1 MLQLTATLLWMP
13 YGFRKKWCIAQLLSS
28 SPEEGFL
35 GAGGGVDSPVAG
47 LHRRRLEPGIERR
60 DILQGCAKRRD
71 CNSISTSEVDGG
83 HSVTLAMA
91 FARRAQSA
99 RPAGPQREQRVKF
112 EAPPRSGSVNS
123 AKREL
128 AAPVQS
134 RRGCRSANSLHARD
148 VSFGPIPSS
157 SRSVSRTAQAAP
169 VEKDPKHRSRSTTPS
184 NTRDRTPSTAASSAK
199 TKSPS
204 HGRDATPL
212 AYREHRDFV
221 QPVLGAAHCTWRFLD
236 RGDRGSSKP
245 VEPVPETSSF
255 SRAKRFEDHHTQEP
269 ALVKVTS
276 CTVKR
281 AWVLLEM
288 MFDLWLERC
297 TDETQRFGV
306 SFAKELWERSSRH
319 PVNLSKPTWDRDG
332 FAGRPASRRHQR
344 GKRCLIGAPH
354 TADTPEMTKLV
365 CGSQELLRSWELK
378 EQEYPGME
386 KIFDG
391 CAGFSDQA
399 ADLDGPKAAGTR
411 HFCGAPH
418 VQDTPG
424 LEKLICG
431 SNKMSELKDLHE
443 QSRPDLSNMF
453 QGFAGHSAQ
462 DVDAKGGCVR
472 SKRNF
477 FGAPHVMDT
486 PLSGILCGSE
496 QLSEHYDR
504 HHQKL
509 GSHLQHMFAGHA
521 GKSLQ
526 DEDLGDGENR
536 RQGKREF
543 AGAPHVVDS
552 QDVFDLVCGSP
563 TLKEAHAKKANPQ
576 LANIFDGCAGLCL
589 QDEDVEGPRHRGK
602 KKGPHGAAAYRG
614 TVQQLGGTQDPDIIR
629 EIVISPVDSDPLP
642 TLFVSHGLGPMPLLR
657 DPSAPFPRSLAELPQ
672 RLRLDEH
679 LVRCIL
685 VISAHWES
693 RDGLEV
699 TLRRTHAQGL
709 LYDYAGASKEMYEV
723 HHRYH
728 PPGDPQVSGW
738 VVDLLQE
745 ANQEIRVNSARALDH
760 GVFVPLLLMPSLAS
774 VPVVQLSLPGFDG
787 RRGSELAR
795 QCLEVGRAL
804 SPLRSRGVLIL
815 GSGLSTNSAT
825 KPERLERWTEE
836 LTRLCSASSEERFE
850 GLRTWTSTLP
860 HAREVHGR
868 EEHLLP
874 LHVAAGAARD
884 DPGEALCH
892 CVEHGLVMSHFVFG
906 WWRRTR
912 HPPLE
917 TSQLPMDDDELMQCV
932 AEQEPEATVL
942 REPIKFKNGL
952 VGIRGDYYSQGQLSS
967 LHAKRG
973 RAGGPL
979 PEGWVSPGPL
989 SPAALSTREPSC
1001 ERSYA
1006 SPRPDS
1012 RGSNSSDF
1020 SGSFRQ
1026 TRGRMIFQRAQRS
1039 ATPPLQEHEHL
1050 GSELPRPAS
1059 RPGTPRGEDSSRSDK
1074 EVQKIIQAAK
1084 RRQLE
1089 EASLLGLEGVP
1100 SVSGPRLTANQRGFS
1115 SLSSARSRPQTA
1127 GRSAAQVPRPRAQG
1141 RNWRGVKRPPSASL
1155 EFERMEDSTEQR
1167 FLQSGP
1173 GPSRA
1178 HHLGCAAGHSTQYSC
1193 RSEVW
1198 WQKSPGADRRRQG
1211 DFEKCTLPSQ
1221 QPSWESEVGYGA
1233 EEASGHWPS
1242 GRPRKAGDLPPLPG
1256 AEGGK
1261 AQSLGLFMVPPPE
1274 APQPA
1279 WAKSIQPQEGGQ
1291 ASDKAQGAKPDQ
1303 PEPARLGR

>member
-1 MLQLTATLLWMP
+1 MTCCDLAVLCLTLWGKGDAADISTTARSQPQPARCRRLRAQVGILHHGLLMSTALEVEAFLAGYTRLPHHELQASPIENEGRGVYAKWHIVAEARAWHFSFLRCVHTGTSMAETADGSSATAAAVMQDEVVDKAAVHDDPARSSSKADEPVALEEKERAADSGGEVCGGHGPHGHPPDVQGDEDQEARKRVRELQEQQGLQQRMRQRICQGLASEDVTAPPCPPLLAMQAQEYAGHAAFDGLPVAVPGPFRETPRMDPRDAQVWADFRSAFKKYMLQLSEEALQQSLPQVDLRRMRFSANALGGLVSGQVCMNYLNHACRRGLRCIDRHPPRSQWARCRSELKRKQCPMGDQCLLP
-13 YGFRKKWCIAQLLSS
+13 SCLYFHLREGQDSAAHQEAVRTAQLLSS
-28 SPEEGFL
+28 SPGS
-35 GAGGGVDSPVAG
+35 GAFSASRSLRVDSPVEAG
-47 LHRRRLEPGIERR
+47 LDDSSLG
-60 DILQGCAKRRD
+60 L
-71 CNSISTSEVDGG
+71 SGG

-99 RPAGPQREQRVKF
+99 RPAGPPREQRVKF
-112 EAPPRSGSVNS
+112 EPAARSGSVNS
-123 AKREL
+123 AKRAEL
-128 AAPVQS
+128 AAPVRS
-134 RRGCRSANSLHARD
+134 RSANSLHARD

-157 SRSVSRTAQAAP
+157 SRSVSRTAQAA
-169 VEKDPKHRSRSTTPS
+169 EKDPKHSGRPALPDPGLQFVCPRAQSEFWDSRRGIAEEPRVPVNDTIQHQGILSNRSSVLLTAHGASWIVATVEARSQQFGTIP
-184 NTRDRTPSTAASSAK
+184 A
-199 TKSPS
+199 
-204 HGRDATPL
+204 
-212 AYREHRDFV
+212 V
-221 QPVLGAAHCTWRFLD
+221 Q
-236 RGDRGSSKP
+236 

-269 ALVKVTS
+269 FK
-276 CTVKR
+276 
-281 AWVLLEM
+281 EM
-288 MFDLWLERC
+288 
-297 TDETQRFGV
+297 
-306 SFAKELWERSSRH
+306 A
-319 PVNLSKPTWDRDG
+319 
-332 FAGRPASRRHQR
+332 
-344 GKRCLIGAPH
+344 
-354 TADTPEMTKLV
+354 KLV

-399 ADLDGPKAAGTR
+399 ADVDGPKAAGTR
-411 HFCGAPH
+411 HFHGAPH

-431 SNKMSELKDLHE
+431 SDKMSELKDLHE

-462 DVDAKGGCVR
+462 DEDAKGSGAR

-509 GSHLQHMFAGHA
+509 GSHLQNMFAGHA

-526 DEDLGDGENR
+526 DEDLGDGDK

-614 TVQQLGGTQDPDIIR
+614 TVQAECFKKAFQPA

-679 LVRCIL
+679 SVRCIL

-738 VVDLLQE
+738 VLDLLQE

-774 VPVVQLSLPGFDG
+774 VPVVQLSLPGFHG

-836 LTRLCSASSEERFE
+836 LTRLCGASPEERFE

-884 DPGEALCH
+884 DSGEALCH

-906 WWRRTR
+906 W
-912 HPPLE
+912 
-917 TSQLPMDDDELMQCV
+917 
-932 AEQEPEATVL
+932 
-942 REPIKFKNGL
+942 
-952 VGIRGDYYSQGQLSS
+952 
-967 LHAKRG
+967 
-973 RAGGPL
+973 
-979 PEGWVSPGPL
+979 
-989 SPAALSTREPSC
+989 
-1001 ERSYA
+1001 
-1006 SPRPDS
+1006 
-1012 RGSNSSDF
+1012 
-1020 SGSFRQ
+1020 
-1026 TRGRMIFQRAQRS
+1026 
-1039 ATPPLQEHEHL
+1039 
-1050 GSELPRPAS
+1050 
-1059 RPGTPRGEDSSRSDK
+1059 
-1074 EVQKIIQAAK
+1074 
-1084 RRQLE
+1084 
-1089 EASLLGLEGVP
+1089 
-1100 SVSGPRLTANQRGFS
+1100 
-1115 SLSSARSRPQTA
+1115 
-1127 GRSAAQVPRPRAQG
+1127 
-1141 RNWRGVKRPPSASL
+1141 
-1155 EFERMEDSTEQR
+1155 
-1167 FLQSGP
+1167 
-1173 GPSRA
+1173 
-1178 HHLGCAAGHSTQYSC
+1178 
-1193 RSEVW
+1193 
-1198 WQKSPGADRRRQG
+1198 
-1211 DFEKCTLPSQ
+1211 
-1221 QPSWESEVGYGA
+1221 
-1233 EEASGHWPS
+1233 
-1242 GRPRKAGDLPPLPG
+1242 
-1256 AEGGK
+1256 
-1261 AQSLGLFMVPPPE
+1261 
-1274 APQPA
+1274 
-1279 WAKSIQPQEGGQ
+1279 
-1291 ASDKAQGAKPDQ
+1291 
-1303 PEPARLGR
+1303 

>member
-1 MLQLTATLLWMP
+1 
-13 YGFRKKWCIAQLLSS
+13 
-28 SPEEGFL
+28 
-35 GAGGGVDSPVAG
+35 
-47 LHRRRLEPGIERR
+47 
-60 DILQGCAKRRD
+60 
-71 CNSISTSEVDGG
+71 
-83 HSVTLAMA
+83 
-91 FARRAQSA
+91 
-99 RPAGPQREQRVKF
+99 
-112 EAPPRSGSVNS
+112 
-123 AKREL
+123 
-128 AAPVQS
+128 
-134 RRGCRSANSLHARD
+134 
-148 VSFGPIPSS
+148 
-157 SRSVSRTAQAAP
+157 
-169 VEKDPKHRSRSTTPS
+169 
-184 NTRDRTPSTAASSAK
+184 
-199 TKSPS
+199 
-204 HGRDATPL
+204 
-212 AYREHRDFV
+212 
-221 QPVLGAAHCTWRFLD
+221 
-236 RGDRGSSKP
+236 
-245 VEPVPETSSF
+245 
-255 SRAKRFEDHHTQEP
+255 
-269 ALVKVTS
+269 
-276 CTVKR
+276 
-281 AWVLLEM
+281 
-288 MFDLWLERC
+288 
-297 TDETQRFGV
+297 
-306 SFAKELWERSSRH
+306 
-319 PVNLSKPTWDRDG
+319 
-332 FAGRPASRRHQR
+332 
-344 GKRCLIGAPH
+344 
-354 TADTPEMTKLV
+354 
-365 CGSQELLRSWELK
+365 
-378 EQEYPGME
+378 ME

-399 ADLDGPKAAGTR
+399 ADVDGPKAAGTR
-411 HFCGAPH
+411 HFHGAPH

-431 SNKMSELKDLHE
+431 SDKMSELKDLHE

-462 DVDAKGGCVR
+462 DEDAKGSGAR

-509 GSHLQHMFAGHA
+509 GSHLQNMFAGHA

-526 DEDLGDGENR
+526 DEDLGDGDK

-614 TVQQLGGTQDPDIIR
+614 TVQAECFKKAFQPA

-679 LVRCIL
+679 SVRCIL

-738 VVDLLQE
+738 VLDLLQE

-774 VPVVQLSLPGFDG
+774 VPVVQLSLPGFHG

-836 LTRLCSASSEERFE
+836 LTRLCGASPEERFE

-884 DPGEALCH
+884 DSGEALCH

-906 WWRRTR
+906 W
-912 HPPLE
+912 
-917 TSQLPMDDDELMQCV
+917 
-932 AEQEPEATVL
+932 
-942 REPIKFKNGL
+942 
-952 VGIRGDYYSQGQLSS
+952 
-967 LHAKRG
+967 
-973 RAGGPL
+973 
-979 PEGWVSPGPL
+979 
-989 SPAALSTREPSC
+989 
-1001 ERSYA
+1001 
-1006 SPRPDS
+1006 
-1012 RGSNSSDF
+1012 
-1020 SGSFRQ
+1020 
-1026 TRGRMIFQRAQRS
+1026 
-1039 ATPPLQEHEHL
+1039 
-1050 GSELPRPAS
+1050 
-1059 RPGTPRGEDSSRSDK
+1059 
-1074 EVQKIIQAAK
+1074 
-1084 RRQLE
+1084 
-1089 EASLLGLEGVP
+1089 
-1100 SVSGPRLTANQRGFS
+1100 
-1115 SLSSARSRPQTA
+1115 
-1127 GRSAAQVPRPRAQG
+1127 
-1141 RNWRGVKRPPSASL
+1141 
-1155 EFERMEDSTEQR
+1155 
-1167 FLQSGP
+1167 
-1173 GPSRA
+1173 
-1178 HHLGCAAGHSTQYSC
+1178 
-1193 RSEVW
+1193 
-1198 WQKSPGADRRRQG
+1198 
-1211 DFEKCTLPSQ
+1211 
-1221 QPSWESEVGYGA
+1221 
-1233 EEASGHWPS
+1233 
-1242 GRPRKAGDLPPLPG
+1242 
-1256 AEGGK
+1256 
-1261 AQSLGLFMVPPPE
+1261 
-1274 APQPA
+1274 
-1279 WAKSIQPQEGGQ
+1279 
-1291 ASDKAQGAKPDQ
+1291 
-1303 PEPARLGR
+1303 